1 MITSH
6 TACISKKKI
15 WTWNKYFNIFNIFN
29 ILGPGGRRHQQY
41 AQTPMGGSISG
52 ATPYTPGATP
62 SNLISE
68 DEANS
73 LMQQY
78 HQYGSGD
85 TSNRATPAYSTPGF
99 TPSGQTP
106 SSNFG
111 DSSAFTGGSHGW
123 GGTPRT
129 PKQQQT
135 PQQHQG
141 RQQYKQ
147 RQPGGGG
154 GGSSKGRYGRR

>member
-1 MITSH
+1 
-6 TACISKKKI
+6 
-15 WTWNKYFNIFNIFN
+15 
-29 ILGPGGRRHQQY
+29 
-41 AQTPMGGSISG
+41 MGGSISG

-78 HQYGSGD
+78 NHYGD
-85 TSNRATPAYSTPGF
+85 SNRATPAYSTPGF
-99 TPSGQTP
+99 TPLGQTP

-111 DSSAFTGGSHGW
+111 DSSSFTGGSHGW

-129 PKQQQT
+129 PKQHHT
-135 PQQHQG
+135 PQQHQD

-147 RQPGGGG
+147 RQQGGGG
-154 GGSSKGRYGRR
+154 GYNKGGRHVRR